1 MRGFDMSGQMQMRER
16 ERERRF
22 KTSKSNSSFKLH
34 AVFLKTMKKERFIGM
49 RTDGV
54 EVIVAADDRVRK
66 GEERKEGREE
76 RERENGERGCSPT
89 GAGCISSRTNSL
101 PLGVSCWSIKSMA
114 TSPSRDFSF
123 LGLSLFSLFPIF
135 PFSLFH
141 TLYAQT
147 FFFLATHNRIVI
159 VIDHVSSI
167 V

>member
-1 MRGFDMSGQMQMRER
+1 MSGQMQMR

-54 EVIVAADDRVRK
+54 EVIVAADDRARK
-66 GEERKEGREE
+66 REERKEGREE
-76 RERENGERGCSPT
+76 KERGCSPT

-147 FFFLATHNRIVI
+147 FFFLATHNCIVI
-159 VIDHVSSI
+159 VIDHMSSI
-167 V
+167 M